1 MANRHDVII
10 WDADVYGAPDG
21 FSEYT
26 YEKAY
31 ALIKQPAEPSKKLLA
46 FARDVE
52 KLSQSNDIPPVVA
65 QYLVGFEDD
74 IKAEGMAAYCF
85 NLPEYNWQSIVKILL
100 KEAIKHGLALFD
112 EQIILVLLPNGT
124 ILPEN
129 SRKSWLQILNAPKQK
144 NAFPKTLIELSQL
157 FKADIGELLANHDF
171 VLDAESS
178 EYDEIGFSYVRQT
191 SSVNHKIGF
200 GYAGGNGQ
208 FELGYSIQLAEN
220 TMIEIGHKSD
230 FQYYGDGGILLN
242 IPSLIMN
249 KSRFSIDSWESYEQF
264 KTILKRSALTWSD
277 TALDIKGLDA
287 LLNGNVDNRVKQEVH
302 QFTYMPYA
310 LIVARLADNPYFE
323 ELAVSL
329 GRWGVNSNTSWP
341 AGVKTPLEIAWPKLV
356 NYLRDEVKPLVS
368 NKNKS
373 VLVVTDSDLILET
386 VETNHQEI
394 EQNTFNIFDV
404 INTDELE
411 KNFPKTLTTFNDLI
425 SRAIGSLLKSYGFI
439 FNSNSYCDNRY
450 SIRHLKLYDDGRS
463 LHAINITIKEDDKNY
478 FHVDAHLEIHNRVM
492 ESIINYYSDFDFKL
506 WQEGNRVDNWQ
517 AGGLVLELARILY
530 PQQNSLIIL
539 DKQSLINF
547 LSILEQSV
555 LLWSNAALNIK
566 GIDALLNGD
575 IDVNVKKFIQQF
587 VYMPYALIAARLAN
601 NPLFEDLAINLAPT
615 EHDSKIWRGKGKIDP
630 FVAWPKLVEFLR
642 EEEKTIASLINTK
655 LTTPQKTKE
664 LPPAIKES
672 LNQYLQEH
680 TALDWPREY
689 TFTFWL
695 IQDDEALFDLLME
708 LMNCMVFKILDKAE
722 EAWQEANNP
731 DGLEEDET
739 AIALREKA
747 ELAKF
752 PPIYAAIYRIMESI
766 YSCHSPYEMYFN
778 LLAWG
783 KDGVAQLT
791 EGLNLLGLTQLAD
804 AYTTVNNSIPPYDPD
819 EDLDKKICAQ
829 QFLSAFESVME
840 YDNTQQFADIAEA
853 IRKNYHLFLV

>member
-1 MANRHDVII
+1 
-10 WDADVYGAPDG
+10 
-21 FSEYT
+21 
-26 YEKAY
+26 
-31 ALIKQPAEPSKKLLA
+31 
-46 FARDVE
+46 
-52 KLSQSNDIPPVVA
+52 
-65 QYLVGFEDD
+65 
-74 IKAEGMAAYCF
+74 
-85 NLPEYNWQSIVKILL
+85 
-100 KEAIKHGLALFD
+100 
-112 EQIILVLLPNGT
+112 
-124 ILPEN
+124 
-129 SRKSWLQILNAPKQK
+129 
-144 NAFPKTLIELSQL
+144 
-157 FKADIGELLANHDF
+157 
-171 VLDAESS
+171 
-178 EYDEIGFSYVRQT
+178 
-191 SSVNHKIGF
+191 
-200 GYAGGNGQ
+200 
-208 FELGYSIQLAEN
+208 
-220 TMIEIGHKSD
+220 
-230 FQYYGDGGILLN
+230 
-242 IPSLIMN
+242 
-249 KSRFSIDSWESYEQF
+249 
-264 KTILKRSALTWSD
+264 
-277 TALDIKGLDA
+277 
-287 LLNGNVDNRVKQEVH
+287 
-302 QFTYMPYA
+302 
-310 LIVARLADNPYFE
+310 
-323 ELAVSL
+323 
-329 GRWGVNSNTSWP
+329 
-341 AGVKTPLEIAWPKLV
+341 
-356 NYLRDEVKPLVS
+356 
-368 NKNKS
+368 
-373 VLVVTDSDLILET
+373 
-386 VETNHQEI
+386 
-394 EQNTFNIFDV
+394 
-404 INTDELE
+404 
-411 KNFPKTLTTFNDLI
+411 
-425 SRAIGSLLKSYGFI
+425 
-439 FNSNSYCDNRY
+439 
-450 SIRHLKLYDDGRS
+450 
-463 LHAINITIKEDDKNY
+463 
-478 FHVDAHLEIHNRVM
+478 M